1 MSAWANLN
9 LADASNEQSK
19 KAMNLNFAY
28 DWDPRVDLIFGEHNY
43 DPNKIKYY
51 QNTISDFVIWD
62 EAEIA
67 LETAYHATMIASYNI
82 LNKEIDTIIYL
93 FQKQSTNDPSWTLLA
108 SNDNYANS
116 FFSHLTMKLEAGQY
130 RVVISRKN
138 TNLQFPKDYMPMV
151 DLKGKCQGV
160 GCKPPQEPARTCNLN
175 DDWDCLIGDA
185 VNDSRLTMEVGINN
199 LPQHVLNTVHES
211 IEAINKKSFP
221 DTDYSAHFSAI
232 YAIFQDTNKT
242 EVVAYAV
249 VGYGYGEPDYNE
261 EIIYG
266 IDLEGNLVYE
276 NTINW

>member
-130 RVVISRKN
+130 
-138 TNLQFPKDYMPMV
+138 
-151 DLKGKCQGV
+151 
-160 GCKPPQEPARTCNLN
+160 
-175 DDWDCLIGDA
+175 
-185 VNDSRLTMEVGINN
+185 
-199 LPQHVLNTVHES
+199 
-211 IEAINKKSFP
+211 
-221 DTDYSAHFSAI
+221 
-232 YAIFQDTNKT
+232 
-242 EVVAYAV
+242 
-249 VGYGYGEPDYNE
+249 
-261 EIIYG
+261 
-266 IDLEGNLVYE
+266 
-276 NTINW
+276 